1 MTAASPAI
9 EPRSPVATLAT
20 VPPTSTRART
30 ARLSLPRP
38 PGAEWLASVT
48 SATALASPGAP
59 AGAAVDRPTLATVA
73 SLLASAQTEIHA
85 VIAGGWYAADFA
97 QVAHGPATTAAERGI
112 RVRVLLQDAVL
123 AQPAWHVLAGRVT
136 GNGGEVRGTPL
147 VPAGLLMVD
156 RSRALFSI
164 GPYGRAGTF
173 VTRDRVAL
181 GLLDALFR
189 HEWQIGVPHPPASG
203 PTGPEPDDLEL
214 ALLDLLASGA
224 KDETAARLLGMS
236 VRSVRRRV
244 AELMSRLGAGSR
256 FEAGVRAAERGWATS
271 RMPVQHSA
279 G

>member
-1 MTAASPAI
+1 MTASPVI
-9 EPRSPVATLAT
+9 EPRSPAPAL
-20 VPPTSTRART
+20 VPSASTRARAGT
-30 ARLSLPRP
+30 AQVPLPRP
-38 PGAEWLASVT
+38 PGAERLASVT
-48 SATALASPGAP
+48 SAAAFASPGAP
-59 AGAAVDRPTLATVA
+59 ARAAVDRPTLATVA

-85 VIAGGWYAADFA
+85 VIAGGWDAADFA
-97 QVAHGPATTAAERGI
+97 RVAHGPATTAAERGI

-123 AQPAWHVLAGRVT
+123 AQPAWHVLAGRVA

-147 VPAGLLMVD
+147 VPASLLMVD
-156 RSRALFSI
+156 RSIALFSI
-164 GPYGRAGTF
+164 GPHRRAGTF

-181 GLLDALFR
+181 RLLDALFR
-189 HEWQIGVPHPPASG
+189 HEWHIGAPHPPAPERAGS
-203 PTGPEPDDLEL
+203 EPDDLEL

-256 FEAGVRAAERGWATS
+256 FEAGVRAAECGWATS
-271 RMPVQHSA
+271 RMPSSRSA